1 MSSRPSVRQLLE
13 RDIFPVL
20 PRSLRDLLIVLDD
33 AILHRLEEIRLRVER
48 PVMIVVGGEDAFLGP
63 EGLSCSPHKVYR
75 LTKEELDR
83 VVQLLTK
90 GALYALEE
98 ELRNGYITLPGGHR
112 VGLVGQAV
120 MENGRLRTIKHIA
133 GINLRLSRQ
142 VIGAA
147 DRVLPILIEE
157 KEVCQTLI
165 ISPPVCGKTTLLRD
179 LARQLSWGVPSL
191 GLPGRQV
198 AIADERSEIAGC
210 YRGIPQLDVGPR
222 TDVLDGC
229 PKAEGMMILLRSM
242 SPQVLITDEIGRPE
256 DGAALAE
263 AANCG
268 VTVIATA
275 HGRNLE
281 ELHRRPLMAALL
293 AEGHFRRVVVLSR
306 RQGVGTVEQ
315 IISL

>member
-1 MSSRPSVRQLLE
+1 MSTRPSVRQLLE

-63 EGLSCSPHKVYR
+63 EGFSCDPHKVYR

-90 GALYALEE
+90 GSLYALEE

-142 VIGAA
+142 VLGAA
-147 DRVLPILIEE
+147 DRVLPFLIEE
-157 KEVCQTLI
+157 RR
-165 ISPPVCGKTTLLRD
+165 S
-179 LARQLSWGVPSL
+179 ARP
-191 GLPGRQV
+191 
-198 AIADERSEIAGC
+198 
-210 YRGIPQLDVGPR
+210 
-222 TDVLDGC
+222 
-229 PKAEGMMILLRSM
+229 
-242 SPQVLITDEIGRPE
+242 
-256 DGAALAE
+256 
-263 AANCG
+263 
-268 VTVIATA
+268 
-275 HGRNLE
+275 
-281 ELHRRPLMAALL
+281 
-293 AEGHFRRVVVLSR
+293 
-306 RQGVGTVEQ
+306 
-315 IISL
+315 